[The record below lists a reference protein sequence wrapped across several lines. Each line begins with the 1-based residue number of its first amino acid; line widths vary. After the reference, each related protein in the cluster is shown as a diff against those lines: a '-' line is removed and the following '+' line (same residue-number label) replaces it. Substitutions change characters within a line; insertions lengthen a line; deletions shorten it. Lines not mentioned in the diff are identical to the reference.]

1 MNAGIEPAGIQSI
14 VDRAKAIILKPK
26 DEWPKIASE
35 TKSQGEILTGY
46 VLPLAAIGPVATFI
60 GGQVFG
66 HGALFVT
73 IRPSLMSGLTTA
85 VMSFVLFIVGVFV
98 LSLIADFLAPKFG
111 GQSNRLNAFKLV
123 AYGAT
128 ATCLAGIFGLVPAL
142 GVFGL
147 LGLYSI
153 YLFYTGAG
161 PMMAVPENQQVAFT
175 AVTFVCAIVLNILVG
190 FVVAAFVA
198 MVGLGAIGADAIRD
212 ATGANDEVEINIPG
226 MGRIESGEV
235 EKMQQQVEDAVSG
248 KTKPL
253 GLDEL
258 KQLMP
263 DSIGSY
269 ERVAIQAT
277 SAGNFGSS
285 GEGTY
290 RSGDNQ
296 FTLKVTD
303 MSAVGAIAGIAG
315 AFGVEQDREDENGY
329 ERTRTIGGQLQTEKW
344 NDTSRRGKFGKVV
357 ASRFMIEADG
367 SAESIDQL
375 KAAVNSIDEGDLKDA
390 AE

>member
-85 VMSFVLFIVGVFV
+85 VMSFVLFVVGVFI

-142 GVFGL
+142 SLFGL

-212 ATGANDEVEINIPG
+212 ATGANGEVEINIPG
-226 MGRIESGEV
+226 MGRIESGDV
-235 EKMQQQVEDAVSG
+235 EQMQKQVEDAVSG
-248 KTKPL
+248 KVKPL

-263 DSIGSY
+263 ESIGSY
-269 ERVAIQAT
+269 ERVAIKAT

-296 FTLKVTD
+296 FNLKVTD
-303 MSAVGAIAGIAG
+303 MAAAGAIAGIAG
-315 AFGVEQDREDENGY
+315 
-329 ERTRTIGGQLQTEKW
+329 QLQTEKW
-344 NDTSRRGKFGKVV
+344 DNTSKRGKISKVV

-367 SAESIDQL
+367 SADSIDQL
-375 KAAVNSIDEGDLKDA
+375 KAAVDSIDEGDLKDA